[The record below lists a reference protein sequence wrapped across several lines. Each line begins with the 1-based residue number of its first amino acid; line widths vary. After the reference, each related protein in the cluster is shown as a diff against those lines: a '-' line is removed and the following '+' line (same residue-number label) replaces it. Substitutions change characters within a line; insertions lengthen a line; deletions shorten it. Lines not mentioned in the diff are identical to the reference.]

1 MAEIGSIIDGKYE
14 ILREIGKGGMSVVY
28 LAMDTHLNKQWAVKE
43 IRKKGSGKNDE
54 IVVNSLLAEAN
65 MMKRLDHPA
74 LPRIVDI
81 IDNGVTIYVVM
92 DYIEGESLDKI
103 LNEYGAQPEELVI
116 TWAKQLCDALSYLHS
131 QKPPIIYRDMK
142 PANIM
147 LKPEGNIKIIDFGIA
162 REYKEQ
168 NLADTTVLGTKGYA
182 PPEQYSGQTDA
193 RSDIFALGMTMHHL
207 LTGVDPRSGDA
218 YAPVR
223 MWNPELSEGIEIII
237 DKCVQPAAENRYQNC
252 ADLLYDL
259 EHPELITRDYKK
271 KQKRKLTAFITASA
285 LTVILGVSGLVCNV
299 MATRVNNNNYET
311 LVSPSVATSL
321 EDKVSSYE
329 QAIKIYPNR
338 IEAYTCMLE
347 AYEDEGKFGKKENDE
362 FLALYNAHKDNF
374 DVTSK
379 EYAELNY
386 KIGMMYFNY
395 YTNDDTVLKD
405 ISFHVEP
412 GQTIGIIG
420 ATGSGKSSLIN
431 LICRFYDVNQGRVLV
446 DDIDVRNLNLQ
457 TLRGNIGIAMQDVF
471 LFSDTIEGNIAYG
484 NPDCTFEQVQA
495 AAKIANADEFIR
507 EMPEGYDTIIGERGV
522 GLSGGQKQRI
532 SLARAIL
539 KDPSIII
546 LDDTTSAIDMET
558 ESMIQN
564 ELKKISDERTVF
576 IIAHRI
582 SSIIHAD
589 QILVLDNG
597 RLVERGT
604 HEQLL
609 AKKGY
614 YSTVFHH
621 QYGEFDRFKKVRAEK
636 GRGEA

>member
-1 MAEIGSIIDGKYE
+1 MGYIRWFLSFLKKYRVRMIVGLILVFITSLLVLINPQISGMIVDEVIEGQHYEKLGILLLIMIGVTLVRSLLRFTFLMCFESSSQGLVYDMREEAYRKLMKEDFNFFNKNRTGDLMSRQTGDMDAVRHMVSHVIYFSFENILVFLMALVMIFSVNVKMALCMLIVLPFTLAVTLSQRRHIKPVFDRVRDCFSSLNAFAQETIAGNRVVKAFAKEDYELEKFDRENDGYRDAQLNAASIWMKYIPMFEILSQCLTIILMIMGGFMVIDGEMTIGNMVTVNGYLWMLNSP
-14 ILREIGKGGMSVVY
+14 LRQAGWIINDLQRFLTAIEKIYKVY
-28 LAMDTHLNKQWAVKE
+28 TTE
-43 IRKKGSGKNDE
+43 
-54 IVVNSLLAEAN
+54 
-65 MMKRLDHPA
+65 P
-74 LPRIVDI
+74 DI
-81 IDNGVTIYVVM
+81 
-92 DYIEGESLDKI
+92 K
-103 LNEYGAQPEELVI
+103 QPEHVVE
-116 TWAKQLCDALSYLHS
+116 
-131 QKPPIIYRDMK
+131 
-142 PANIM
+142 
-147 LKPEGNIKIIDFGIA
+147 
-162 REYKEQ
+162 
-168 NLADTTVLGTKGYA
+168 
-182 PPEQYSGQTDA
+182 
-193 RSDIFALGMTMHHL
+193 
-207 LTGVDPRSGDA
+207 
-218 YAPVR
+218 
-223 MWNPELSEGIEIII
+223 
-237 DKCVQPAAENRYQNC
+237 
-252 ADLLYDL
+252 
-259 EHPELITRDYKK
+259 
-271 KQKRKLTAFITASA
+271 KRKLK
-285 LTVILGVSGLVCNV
+285 G
-299 MATRVNNNNYET
+299 
-311 LVSPSVATSL
+311 SVT
-321 EDKVSSYE
+321 
-329 QAIKIYPNR
+329 
-338 IEAYTCMLE
+338 
-347 AYEDEGKFGKKENDE
+347 
-362 FLALYNAHKDNF
+362 F
-374 DVTSK
+374 DHV
-379 EYAELNY
+379 
-386 KIGMMYFNY
+386 NY